1 MSNIAKI
8 ILHSSE
14 ASDDSDEPPSHN
26 INLYYNKKRKPW
38 PISSSD
44 FYQIFF
50 NSKNRLLKEFSFP
63 TALGFINDDE
73 IKYTMCETTKTSD
86 DIEDMLTL
94 SKWYYCKQLQVSD
107 ISCNTT
113 VVLDQ
118 FNISDVLIKQWK
130 KDIKTKNIDTTIT
143 TTDSDGKETTTTTTT
158 TYESPIREIT
168 EVNNVQTTIATR
180 INNSNGNVTTTTTS
194 TAKKTKKI
202 IYPSSNILVRNEL
215 MSQNTLYNLKFNT
228 KYQTSLS
235 WYNLLQYLD
244 GKADWKGRCD
254 WESLQKGDEL
264 VIIINFSNK
273 NKFAEDIAVCLNFK
287 IS

>member
-8 ILHSSE
+8 VLHSSE
-14 ASDDSDEPPSHN
+14 ASEDSDEPSSHN
-26 INLYYNKKRKPW
+26 INLYYDVNSNPW
-38 PISSSD
+38 SISSSD

-63 TALGFINDDE
+63 TALGFINGE
-73 IKYTMCETTKTSD
+73 IKYTICKPTKTSEE
-86 DIEDMLTL
+86 IQNMLTL

-107 ISCNTT
+107 ISCNG
-113 VVLDQ
+113 VPAVDLDT
-118 FNISDVLIKQWK
+118 FNISDVLINQWE
-130 KDIKTKNIDTTIT
+130 KDISGNVTA
-143 TTDSDGKETTTTTTT
+143 TTTTSVT
-158 TYESPIREIT
+158 
-168 EVNNVQTTIATR
+168 TTIATR
-180 INNSNGNVTTTTTS
+180 IDNPNGNVTTTTTS
-194 TAKKTKKI
+194 KADVTKKI
-202 IYPSSNILVRNEL
+202 IYPSSNVLVRNEL

-228 KYQTSLS
+228 KYQTSFS

-254 WESLQKGDEL
+254 WESLQKDDEL

-287 IS
+287 IGDDSSISCNKW